1 MRIRETNKKTDQ
13 IFAINIQYV
22 TKDGESG
29 RLKLCRF
36 ESRHAVIAQ
45 LQLSYDL
52 SCSPGVPSI
61 CQDPRLADN
70 SSLSAGTGPGLGV
83 FWRIKVTAA
92 ATPEDDEH
100 QKEKGLLG
108 GQQYGIDDAILAGPV
123 GYPGISQLCLD
134 DRTLGED
141 VPSHVVQIGLVL
153 LYSLDL
159 DSRGLTCLGVSDCGH
174 IASQHAQLHISA
186 QGLDLLDSDFGDR
199 GVTLLSAY
207 LILFL
212 APGRNQFP
220 ACGLPTD
227 CALPTHI
234 VIPQIATILRCTEF
248 KGCGDFFPALR
259 SSLSRRKVC
268 FMKLISSCNCHIDRN
283 PAAGS
288 IPWHLC
294 RW

>member
-1 MRIRETNKKTDQ
+1 
-13 IFAINIQYV
+13 
-22 TKDGESG
+22 
-29 RLKLCRF
+29 
-36 ESRHAVIAQ
+36 
-45 LQLSYDL
+45 
-52 SCSPGVPSI
+52 
-61 CQDPRLADN
+61 
-70 SSLSAGTGPGLGV
+70 
-83 FWRIKVTAA
+83 VTATA
-92 ATPEDDEH
+92 APEDDEH

-141 VPSHVVQIGLVL
+141 VPSHVVQIGLVI

-159 DSRGLTCLGVSDCGH
+159 DRRGFTCLGVSDCGH

-186 QGLDLLDSDFGDR
+186 QCLDLFDSDFGDS

-207 LILFL
+207 LILSF

-234 VIPQIATILRCTEF
+234 VIPQIAIILRCTEF
-248 KGCGDFFPALR
+248 KGCGDFSLR
-259 SSLSRRKVC
+259 CIL
-268 FMKLISSCNCHIDRN
+268 
-283 PAAGS
+283 P
-288 IPWHLC
+288 
-294 RW
+294 